1 MPPDVAAPRIATV
14 TLSPALDLTIRLPR
28 LRAGEVNRTG
38 PAELRPAGKGVNV
51 AVTLSVLGEPAM
63 AAALL
68 GEGDIPAFEGFLR
81 PFGIIGEFVPL
92 PGRCRINVKLVE
104 TEAGQVTD
112 INPDGPE
119 ASAEA
124 LRQLGERLAAYAPEI
139 VVMAGSLPAGLPA
152 DAWASLMR
160 GLAGHGRKLLL
171 DTSGPALE
179 AALPAGPA
187 LLKPNRAELSALLG
201 RPLPDRAALIDGALA
216 LRARGV
222 ERVVVSDGSAGA
234 LFVLPDATL
243 WVRPPKVALTT
254 TVGAGDA
261 MVAGLTAALAR
272 GLDAEATARLATGC
286 AAAAVSRDVGAAGG
300 GVPRLSEIE
309 RLAAAAEVTPL

>member
-1 MPPDVAAPRIATV
+1 MPPDASGPRIATV

-28 LRAGEVNRTG
+28 LQAGEVNRAG

-51 AVTLSVLGEPAM
+51 AVMLAVLGEPSLAT
-63 AAALL
+63 ALL
-68 GEGDIPAFEGFLR
+68 GEADIPAFEAFLR
-81 PFGIIGEFVPL
+81 PFGIASDFVPL

-112 INPDGPE
+112 INPGGPE
-119 ASAEA
+119 ASEEA
-124 LRQLGERLAAYAPEI
+124 LRQLVARLAAHAPQI
-139 VVMAGSLPAGLPA
+139 VVLAGSLPPGLPA
-152 DAWASLMR
+152 DAWAMLMQA
-160 GLAGHGRKLLL
+160 LSADGRKLLL
-171 DTSGPALE
+171 DTSGPALD
-179 AALPAGPA
+179 AALPAGPT

-201 RPLPDRAALIDGALA
+201 RPLPDRAALVEGARA
-216 LRARGV
+216 LRARGI

-243 WVRPPKVALTT
+243 WARPPKVALTT

-272 GLDAEATARLATGC
+272 GLDAAATARLATGC

-300 GVPRLSEIE
+300 GVPLLSEIE
-309 RLAAAAEVTPL
+309 RLAAATEVTTP

>member
-1 MPPDVAAPRIATV
+1 MPPDASGPRIATV

-28 LRAGEVNRTG
+28 LQAGEVNRAG

-51 AVTLSVLGEPAM
+51 AVMLAVLGEPSLAT
-63 AAALL
+63 ALL
-68 GEGDIPAFEGFLR
+68 GEADIPAFEAFLR
-81 PFGIIGEFVPL
+81 PFGIASDFVPL

-112 INPDGPE
+112 INPGGPE
-119 ASAEA
+119 ASEEA
-124 LRQLGERLAAYAPEI
+124 LRQLAARLAAHAPQI
-139 VVMAGSLPAGLPA
+139 VVLAGSLPRGLPA
-152 DAWASLMR
+152 DAWAMLMR
-160 GLAGHGRKLLL
+160 ALSANGRKLLL
-171 DTSGPALE
+171 DTSGPALD
-179 AALPAGPA
+179 AALPAGPT

-201 RPLPDRAALIDGALA
+201 RPLPDRAALVEGARA
-216 LRARGV
+216 LWARGI

-243 WVRPPKVALTT
+243 WARPPKVALTT

-286 AAAAVSRDVGAAGG
+286 AAAAVSRDVGAVGG
-300 GVPRLSEIE
+300 GVPLLSEIE
-309 RLAAAAEVTPL
+309 RLAAATEVTTP

>member
-1 MPPDVAAPRIATV
+1 MPPDAATPRIATV
-14 TLSPALDLTIRLPR
+14 TLSPALDLTIRMPR
-28 LRAGEVNRTG
+28 LQAGEVNRTG

-51 AVTLSVLGEPAM
+51 AVMLSVLGEPSL

-68 GEGDIPAFEGFLR
+68 GEGDVAAFEAFLR
-81 PFGIIGEFVPL
+81 PFGIASEFVPL

-112 INPDGPE
+112 INPAGPQ
-119 ASAEA
+119 ASGEA
-124 LRQLGERLAAYAPEI
+124 LRQIAARLAARAPEI
-139 VVMAGSLPAGLPA
+139 VVMSGSLPPGLPV
-152 DAWASLMR
+152 DAWASLMQA
-160 GLAGHGRKLLL
+160 LAADGRKLLL

-201 RPLPDRAALIDGALA
+201 RSLPDRAALIEGALE

-222 ERVVVSDGSAGA
+222 EQVVVSDGGAGA
-234 LFVLPDATL
+234 LFVLPGATL
-243 WVRPPKVALTT
+243 WARPPKVALTT

-272 GLDAEATARLATGC
+272 GLDAEGTARLATGC

-300 GVPRLSEIE
+300 GVPLLSEIE

>member
-1 MPPDVAAPRIATV
+1 MPPDAAMPHIATV

-28 LRAGEVNRTG
+28 LQPGEVNRTG
-38 PAELRPAGKGVNV
+38 PAELRPAGKGINV
-51 AVTLSVLGEPAM
+51 AVMLAVLGEPSL

-68 GEGDIPAFEGFLR
+68 GEGDIPAFEAFLR
-81 PFGIIGEFVPL
+81 PLGIASEFVPL

-112 INPDGPE
+112 INPGGPQ
-119 ASAEA
+119 ASEEA
-124 LRQLGERLAAYAPEI
+124 LRQLGARLAARAPDI
-139 VVMAGSLPAGLPA
+139 VVLAGSLPPGLPV
-152 DAWASLMR
+152 DAWAALMR
-160 GLAGHGRKLLL
+160 VLSADGRKLLL

-201 RPLPDRAALIDGALA
+201 RPLPDRAALIEGARA
-216 LRARGV
+216 LRRQGV
-222 ERVVVSDGSAGA
+222 ERVVVSDGGAGA

-243 WVRPPKVALTT
+243 WARPSKVALTT

-300 GVPRLSEIE
+300 GVPLLSEIE